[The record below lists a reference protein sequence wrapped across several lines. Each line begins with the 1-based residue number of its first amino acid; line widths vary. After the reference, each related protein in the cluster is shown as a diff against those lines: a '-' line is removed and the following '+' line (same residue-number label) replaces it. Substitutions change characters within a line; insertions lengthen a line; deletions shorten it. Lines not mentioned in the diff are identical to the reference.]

1 MVHANFL
8 ESLYYGGDV
17 AAAATA
23 TSALGQ
29 SPAPSYAYGASLGAS
44 AYPPPPPP
52 SADDTHCFVETHD
65 AWRGAEVL
73 TILAILA
80 FVAGAIPQYIKLI
93 VLATD
98 KGNSLTAL
106 ALLNVSAVTA
116 TLNIFILHYE
126 QIKQCVRGDMGF
138 DDCNTSLLTFYYT
151 ATWTILWFPVYTLAA
166 RYCSDEETEEV
177 CGATRTRRQNAR
189 IGFWAHVIPCVGLAA
204 PVVGMV
210 LRGNCY
216 EYEVRSS
223 HTGSHTTALA
233 W

>member
-80 FVAGAIPQYIKLI
+80 IVAGAIPQYIKLI
-93 VLATD
+93 V
-98 KGNSLTAL
+98 S
-106 ALLNVSAVTA
+106 
-116 TLNIFILHYE
+116 
-126 QIKQCVRGDMGF
+126 
-138 DDCNTSLLTFYYT
+138 
-151 ATWTILWFPVYTLAA
+151 P
-166 RYCSDEETEEV
+166 
-177 CGATRTRRQNAR
+177 RTR
-189 IGFWAHVIPCVGLAA
+189 GT
-204 PVVGMV
+204 
-210 LRGNCY
+210 
-216 EYEVRSS
+216 RSPRS
-223 HTGSHTTALA
+223 RF
-233 W
+233 